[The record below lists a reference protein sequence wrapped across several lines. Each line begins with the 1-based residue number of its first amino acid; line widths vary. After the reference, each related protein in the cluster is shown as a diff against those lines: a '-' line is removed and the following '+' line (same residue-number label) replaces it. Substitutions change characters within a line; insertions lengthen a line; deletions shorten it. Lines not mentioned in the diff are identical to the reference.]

1 MPGGTLFA
9 RPTATRTANET
20 FFHFIQITLPIH
32 FTFPLSFVKS
42 VTSARAN
49 AQKNGQR
56 LAEFV

>member
-42 VTSARAN
+42 ITPSRAD
-49 AQKNGQR
+49 AQKMVS
-56 LAEFV
+56 A